1 MKRKRLL
8 IFVLLVAVG
17 ILPILA
23 QSITLTKEFQTMPNI
38 KALDV
43 YRNQFGKWEKPGADE
58 PFPYAVIRVGLDGTP
73 EEIKEA
79 KKRLSFHLG
88 RVTTIES
95 VNKSDSIT
103 NKFQPKKEE
112 PKPNVVKTFNRSQT
126 FNEPLTQN
134 KFPQPKINQPQPP
147 KNTAESGGGRFNSL
161 LRTLTLNMEERNKPK
176 VTEPVELQ
184 KEVKVVQTDKMK
196 NLLSQMNS
204 HFEAPKDEGP
214 VEVIAG
220 TGPGI
225 PPPPPLGAIPPVPT
239 PPSGSIP
246 TPPPLGIPTP
256 PPLGI
261 PTPPPVG
268 IPTPPSGG
276 PPVPPP
282 LIQNKIGVN
291 TKVPTK
297 SSTSSTTQKKEPP
310 KPKPKP
316 KPAAVIEKM
325 VEGRIKKYFKEVCLM
340 EQEFVKDPSKTI
352 TTLINETVAKIGEKI
367 SVRRFVRYEVGE
379 GLEKRENNFAQEIM
393 EQVNAVK

>member
-1 MKRKRLL
+1 
-8 IFVLLVAVG
+8 
-17 ILPILA
+17 
-23 QSITLTKEFQTMPNI
+23 
-38 KALDV
+38 
-43 YRNQFGKWEKPGADE
+43 
-58 PFPYAVIRVGLDGTP
+58 
-73 EEIKEA
+73 
-79 KKRLSFHLG
+79 
-88 RVTTIES
+88 
-95 VNKSDSIT
+95 
-103 NKFQPKKEE
+103 
-112 PKPNVVKTFNRSQT
+112 
-126 FNEPLTQN
+126 
-134 KFPQPKINQPQPP
+134 
-147 KNTAESGGGRFNSL
+147 
-161 LRTLTLNMEERNKPK
+161 MEERNKPK

-316 KPAAVIEKM
+316 KPA
-325 VEGRIKKYFKEVCLM
+325 GPSLM
-340 EQEFVKDPSKTI
+340 DQLKGVQLK
-352 TTLINETVAKIGEKI
+352 KIG
-367 SVRRFVRYEVGE
+367 
-379 GLEKRENNFAQEIM
+379 
-393 EQVNAVK
+393 